1 MVADNIN
8 QIKENMQKI
17 IVERTINAPK
27 KVVWE
32 KLSDIGNVYIFNPMV
47 ERSALVGEQSCGVGT
62 KRTCALGEES
72 GMKGHLEE
80 EVIDWDEGES
90 LTIRINSGPMPT
102 KLMALTFALKEVAPN
117 RTNIKAIVEYQMKW
131 GLMGKLMGVMM
142 KPQLNSMVTKIYL
155 GLEKHIQTGEEIT
168 AKTALG

>member
-1 MVADNIN
+1 
-8 QIKENMQKI
+8 MQKI

-27 KVVWE
+27 SIVWE

-47 ERSALVGEQSCGVGT
+47 EKSVLVGEQTCGVGT
-62 KRTCALGEES
+62 KRTCALGEGS

-80 EVIDWDEGES
+80 EVIGWKEGES

-102 KLMALTFALKEVAPN
+102 KHMALKFDLREISAN
-117 RTNIKAIVEYQMKW
+117 QTNIKAVVEYQMKW

-142 KPQLNSMVTKIYL
+142 KPQLNGMVTKIYL
-155 GLEKHIQTGEEIT
+155 GLEKHIRTGEEIT

>member
-1 MVADNIN
+1 
-8 QIKENMQKI
+8 MQKI

-27 KVVWE
+27 SIVWD

-47 ERSALVGEQSCGVGT
+47 ERSALVGEQTCGVGT
-62 KRTCALGEES
+62 KRTCALGAGS

-80 EVIDWDEGES
+80 EVIGWKEGES

-102 KLMALTFALKEVAPN
+102 KHMALKFDLREISAN
-117 RTNIKAIVEYQMKW
+117 QTNIKAVVEYQMKW